1 MKARIQ
7 DFIRAPIRG
16 AAFAAAL
23 GAPVAAVAAAD
34 ERGDGTW
41 SISASVFGQSDAD
54 LDDGGE
60 VGRTGAM
67 VSAGVHRQLDPGLG
81 LGANFS
87 EQYTHWTFDDPSAFG
102 GVAPW
107 KNVHRATLGLQV
119 RKRLN
124 DTWSLFAAP
133 MLQYSAESGASFSD
147 ALRYGGA
154 IGVVRDYGPDLK
166 VGFGATVVRD
176 IDKTRLM
183 PLVGVWWKIDEHW
196 SLGNSD
202 PAGATGLAGVELAYR
217 RNARW
222 DFGVGVGFDRYR
234 FRLDE
239 HGPAAGGVGESR
251 SASLYG
257 RVSFQPHRVVRLD
270 AYAGASFANEL
281 RVESPGRHRVTEK
294 YDTAPVVGF
303 AVSVTP

>member
-16 AAFAAAL
+16 VAFAAAL
-23 GAPVAAVAAAD
+23 GAPVAASAAAPG
-34 ERGDGTW
+34 GDDTW

-54 LDDGGE
+54 LDGGGN
-60 VGRTGAM
+60 VGRSGAM
-67 VSAGVHRQLDPGLG
+67 VSAGVRRQLDSGLG

-87 EQYTHWTFDDPSAFG
+87 YQYTHWTFDDPLAFG
-102 GVAPW
+102 SVAPW
-107 KNVHRATLGLQV
+107 KNIHRATLGLHV
-119 RKRLN
+119 RSRLS

-154 IGVVRDYGPDLK
+154 IGFVRDYAPDLK

-176 IDKTRLM
+176 IDKTRVL
-183 PLVGVWWKIDEHW
+183 PLVGVWWKLDEHW

-217 RNARW
+217 HDARW
-222 DFGVGVGFDRYR
+222 DFGVGLGFDRYR

-239 HGPAAGGVGESR
+239 HGPTAGGVGESR

-270 AYAGASFANEL
+270 AYVGASFSNEL
-281 RVESPGRHRVTEK
+281 RVEYPDRRRVTEK
-294 YDTAPVVGF
+294 YDNAPVVGF